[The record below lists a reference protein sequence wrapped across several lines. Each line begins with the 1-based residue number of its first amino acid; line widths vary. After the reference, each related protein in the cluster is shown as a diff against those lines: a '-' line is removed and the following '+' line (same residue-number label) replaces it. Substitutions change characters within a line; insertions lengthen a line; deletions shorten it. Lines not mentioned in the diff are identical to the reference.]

1 MTNRSW
7 VPMKNRVRFLLYA
20 GILCGGYLMIKSER
34 ADIKQQTGDHPL
46 WDEGRYK
53 ESCSEAKADP
63 EAFWLGQAQ
72 RLDWI
77 RKPTLANNSTFA
89 PTPSIRWFEDG
100 ELNVCFNCL
109 DRHLVRQGD
118 KPALIFEADE
128 PGHGQILT
136 YQQLHAKVCRRALTL
151 KKLGVQKGDVVAI
164 YLPMVPDLII
174 SMLACARIGAVH
186 AVVFSGFSAE
196 ALADRLVASKA
207 KVLLTQAQY
216 ARGGRTI
223 DLRKNVEEALSK
235 HPLPALQTVFGSD
248 EEEQGE
254 GSASLVNVPCVPV
267 NALDPLFLL
276 YTSGSTGHPKGV
288 VHSSGGYLT
297 FAALTH
303 AAVFDLRPDDVYF
316 CTADIGWI
324 TGHTYGVYGPLA
336 NGATLVLF
344 QGVPTYPD
352 ASRFWQIIDTH
363 KVTLFYTAPTALRS
377 LMRLGDEPLKGRDLG
392 SLRVLASVGEPIDPP
407 TWQWFH
413 DVIGRGRCPVMDT
426 WWQTETGGA
435 LICPLLTGPQKP
447 GCAAK
452 PLPGIE
458 AAIVNE
464 HGVVTT
470 PNTRGHLC
478 FRQSW
483 PGQAIGIWG
492 DSEYFKTSYF
502 ALNPGFYTS
511 GDGAQFDEDGDIWLL
526 GRIDDVLNV
535 SGHRLNSAELEQA
548 VMSDPLV
555 AEACVVG
562 FPHEIKGQGISVFV
576 VLKDGAKT
584 DFEKRIA
591 ELKATVRTQIGPI
604 ATPDRITIVEDLP
617 KTRSGKIVRRL
628 LRKISAGD
636 SVLHEDHSPLANP
649 SCLEGIV
656 AAFQK

>member
-1 MTNRSW
+1 MVVNKR
-7 VPMKNRVRFLLYA
+7 A
-20 GILCGGYLMIKSER
+20 GNGQVSKCN
-34 ADIKQQTGDHPL
+34 PL
-46 WDEGRYK
+46 WN
-53 ESCSEAKADP
+53 EATYQEACLKAKNEP
-63 EAFWLGQAQ
+63 ETFWLEQAQ
-72 RLDWI
+72 RLSWI
-77 RKPTLANNSTFA
+77 RQPTRANRSVFA

-100 ELNVCFNCL
+100 LLNVCYNCV
-109 DRHLVRQGD
+109 DRHLATQAD
-118 KPALIFEADE
+118 KPAILFEADE
-128 PGHGQILT
+128 PGNGQTLT
-136 YQQLHAKVCRRALTL
+136 YKELHAKVCRMAATL
-151 KKLGVQKGDVVAI
+151 KKFGVEKGDVVAI

-186 AVVFSGFSAE
+186 AVIFSGFSSE
-196 ALADRLVASKA
+196 ALAERLIASKA
-207 KVLLTQAQY
+207 KVLLTQTQY
-216 ARGGRTI
+216 TRGGRRI
-223 DLRKNVEEALSK
+223 DLKKNVQEAITQHSV
-235 HPLPALQTVFGSD
+235 PTQQTAFLD
-248 EEEQGE
+248 EVPWD
-254 GSASLVNVPCVPV
+254 SASSSYPEIPCESM

-297 FAALTH
+297 FAAMTH
-303 AAVFDLRPDDVYF
+303 QMVFNLQSDDVYF

-344 QGVPTYPD
+344 QGVPTYPS
-352 ASRFWQIIDTH
+352 ASRFWEIIDTY

-377 LMRLGDEPLKGRDLG
+377 LMRSGDAPLMGVDLG

-413 DVIGRGRCPVMDT
+413 DVIGRGRCPIMDT

-458 AAIVNE
+458 AMIVSE
-464 HGVVTT
+464 HGIVTEQS
-470 PNTRGHLC
+470 TRGHLC

-492 DSEYFKTSYF
+492 DPAYFKTSYF
-502 ALNPGFYTS
+502 SLNPGLYTS
-511 GDGAQFDEDGDIWLL
+511 GDGAQFDADGDIWLL

-548 VMSDPLV
+548 VMNHPYI

-562 FPHEIKGQGISVFV
+562 FPHAIKGQGIAVFV
-576 VLKDGAKT
+576 VPKGDDGVDPAEMAAEIKT
-584 DFEKRIA
+584 V
-591 ELKATVRTQIGPI
+591 VRKQIGPI
-604 ATPDRITIVEDLP
+604 ATPDRVTIVKDLP
-617 KTRSGKIVRRL
+617 KTRSGKIIRRL
-628 LRKISAGD
+628 LRKILAGD
-636 SVLHEDHSPLANP
+636 DVLHEDRSTMINPL
-649 SCLEGIV
+649 CLEEIV
-656 AAFQK
+656 RAIQD